1 MVPEIWRATDRSVC
15 HFGLFFAPLPPPN
28 KPEIQNFEKMK
39 KAPGDTIIL
48 QMCTINVNHMM
59 YNS

>member
-15 HFGLFFAPLPPPN
+15 HFALLPPT

-39 KAPGDTIIL
+39 KAPGDTILL